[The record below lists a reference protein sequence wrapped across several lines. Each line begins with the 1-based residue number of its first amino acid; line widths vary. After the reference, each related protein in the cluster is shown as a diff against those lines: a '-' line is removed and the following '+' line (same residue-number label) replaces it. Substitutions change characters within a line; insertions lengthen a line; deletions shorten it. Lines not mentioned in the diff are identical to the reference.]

1 MGLAVRGL
9 NEGGVVWGWVCG
21 VVWLGCGWGLG
32 FGVGTGEFSQNSALN
47 SFHVLS
53 VVWGGLLWGV
63 VGVIDGGA
71 AVAGV
76 CWCLLVWLLL
86 FLLYCLYGFD

>member
-1 MGLAVRGL
+1 MVETGLFTL
-9 NEGGVVWGWVCG
+9 
-21 VVWLGCGWGLG
+21 
-32 FGVGTGEFSQNSALN
+32 NSALN
-47 SFHVLS
+47 CFQVLS
-53 VVWGGLLWGV
+53 VVLGGLLWGV
-63 VGVIDGGA
+63 VGVVDGGA